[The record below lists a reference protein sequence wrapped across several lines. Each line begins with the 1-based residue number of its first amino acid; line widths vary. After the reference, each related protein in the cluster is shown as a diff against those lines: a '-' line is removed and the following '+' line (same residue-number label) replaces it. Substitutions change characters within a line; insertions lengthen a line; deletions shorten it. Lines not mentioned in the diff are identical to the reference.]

1 MRPTSQRLFSAVPR
15 YDISKRVG
23 APIEVMGLVEQIY
36 NRARRRYGDD
46 AGSSHPARLLQ
57 DELQESECAACLLAI
72 SLFWCRC
79 LPLFCTLSLPTG
91 RSALRLYPPD
101 QRHVKASAW
110 RASKTG
116 GTEWRRWASRA
127 MLTMGGAGRP
137 GSGWC
142 MSSSSRAPGYETANR
157 SSWPAGLSPRLP
169 VPVELAAGE
178 VLG

>member
-72 SLFWCRC
+72 SLFWC
-79 LPLFCTLSLPTG
+79 LS
-91 RSALRLYPPD
+91 SALCLYPLVVL
-101 QRHVKASAW
+101 HSVS
-110 RASKTG
+110 TL
-116 GTEWRRWASRA
+116 
-127 MLTMGGAGRP
+127 LTRGM
-137 GSGWC
+137 
-142 MSSSSRAPGYETANR
+142 
-157 SSWPAGLSPRLP
+157 
-169 VPVELAAGE
+169 
-178 VLG
+178 